1 MDCTFKTNEG
11 KFNYRVGA
19 IIRNGNKILMA
30 RNPNEKREFW
40 YSVGGRVHFGESAEE
55 AILRELKEETGLDC
69 KIERTA
75 AIHEN
80 FFEDDDG
87 IHFHEISIFFLI
99 KLTDEIAA
107 IPSGHHTDGGPNGEF
122 LEWIDLS
129 DCEGKT
135 LYPDFF
141 KTTDFSKET
150 GVLNFVTRD

>member
-69 KIERTA
+69 KIERMA

-80 FFEDDDG
+80 FF
-87 IHFHEISIFFLI
+87 
-99 KLTDEIAA
+99 KLTDESAA